1 MLGIFL
7 ACTIVASSAA
17 GHAGGRADVGASAAS
32 TSRAGAA
39 TASSA
44 ISAAG
49 SSVNTIPADSPLVRW
64 LGRTQ
69 PANGSVFFDWE
80 GVSASINLTWP
91 FTWLTVDIDDFC
103 GGGYAGGGSRWAVT
117 ITTADQFTAPPAHR
131 IATFFS
137 SPRARTQ
144 VMFQNQGG
152 KCDPEC
158 NYGTYAVFTL
168 TRLTESRVSGCG
180 PTGNL
185 SVAGFSSD
193 GAFGPA
199 PPPAARV
206 LEFVGDSISAGDLND
221 GGVGVPRCGNIVL
234 NDDITLTSGAVAAR
248 ALGADSYFTAW
259 GGTTV
264 PGMARQYNFT
274 FSAGGPGTG
283 YGAWDFAGHP
293 VDAVVVNLCVQAAPS
308 VARARAQPPP
318 LRLTRPPTPRHKTA
332 AAPTTTPQP
341 PPPSGWRAT
350 LPLRSRCWRCTAP
363 RSPR

>member
-1 MLGIFL
+1 MRPSLALAALLHCCTLVATSAGI
-7 ACTIVASSAA
+7 AKVGATAMSSA
-17 GHAGGRADVGASAAS
+17 
-32 TSRAGAA
+32 
-39 TASSA
+39 
-44 ISAAG
+44 
-49 SSVNTIPADSPLVRW
+49 VNTIPADSPLVRW

-69 PANGSVFFDWE
+69 SSNGSVFLDWE
-80 GVSASINLTWP
+80 GVSATINVTWP

-103 GGGYAGGGSRWAVT
+103 GGGYAGGGSRWAVA
-117 ITTADQFTAPPAHR
+117 ITTADPFTAPPAHR

-158 NYGTYAVFTL
+158 NYGAYAVFTL

-180 PTGNL
+180 PAGNL
-185 SVAGFSSD
+185 SVAGFASD

-199 PPPAARV
+199 PPPAARR

-221 GGVGVPRCGNIVL
+221 GGAGVSRCGNIVL

-283 YGAWDFAGHP
+283 YGAWDFPGHP
-293 VDAVVVNLCVQAAPS
+293 VDAVVVNLCDTPLPRTP
-308 VARARAQPPP
+308 RAHTHTYPPTHPP
-318 LRLTRPPTPRHKTA
+318 LA
-332 AAPTTTPQP
+332 VAPTTTPRP

-350 LPLRSRCWRCTAP
+350 LPLRSRCLRCTAP